1 MKRSA
6 TGSRGSCAQL
16 RLPADHV
23 LSSGAVTFPGG
34 FDQQGC
40 PLVVF
45 PVEEQSRL
53 TSDLIKEE
61 VVDFIRYF
69 LHLHNKRQ
77 EKEGLLSVV
86 LDLRQATLTTARFI
100 AESLRLLEECKR
112 TIHTVYVIQSKK
124 KDVQKLLLKVL
135 GAIPSKTRVSPV
147 KCVLVKEVFELS
159 NYIDPSQLTAAL
171 GGYLVYCHTSWVQFI
186 KEIDAFVTE
195 FLSVVHRLP
204 SCIASIQKFSQQ
216 AVPTGL
222 EDLKVFC
229 STNETR
235 FQALRSELGLDEL
248 LQHCEQIIVKLRF
261 PENDPCYQAM
271 AGTTQFTCTAFE
283 MLENYNRITAAV
295 EKVELLW
302 QQVLSK
308 PRFQLLSLQHRSEA
322 QQIMEEMKKAMEKL
336 QSRRTEVAKEA
347 SEAEIFKSKFETNT
361 YRPTMVLI
369 QKAENL
375 LLQEGPVLEG
385 WAEDL
390 HIMKEELRA
399 SVELPRQTLRAVSD
413 FYYYFNTSRSWYNIV
428 LGQNFFQLLLWSG
441 SSGSTQSLGGP
452 AWKRMVYQFLRKN
465 PSPEMDEL
473 IQLAHLADVVPDVP
487 LQQTGKQLSHR
498 CMILRKLLTSPGA
511 LPLNDLQLAL
521 QWQFEFLMR
530 TKPEAYRNHC
540 DYARAEGLGAYEQK
554 LKAKENPSKPPKY
567 QGNGGP
573 TADLHSIGKGTRKSC
588 PLGNSR
594 PNKWHKAK
602 QLHGQ
607 TFPNFFLQS
616 TVLGKLAAS
625 GKPPSLSS
633 FDSGFDGAGSCHLDS
648 GTVREGWGM
657 PCRPQCASELPRSV
671 AREALIREE
680 NISSVSDSDQ
690 CREDSNFA
698 MSGCSSRASIQIVPK
713 ISTDSLN
720 FEVKVQRSATLPKNP
735 WLSLPVEDLENA
747 YTVTIT
753 PKRPVQTKQNNSLES
768 TDTVQQSESLKVV
781 GNSNQRG
788 QSMVQAPGRVG
799 GSAECGILQGQG
811 IFEISSDLSPI
822 CNVLSSTINDVQD
835 KPNLTAESAQTLLW
849 DTYDFH
855 STEPDGHCESEFTL
869 CDWDLLEQE
878 SLQEVEHMLDRTA
891 GILEE
896 EENVLKQEEVLDL
909 LLKTQ
914 SRSQQWEL
922 WGDQDQ
928 QSVGPMSSSE
938 LVEAGVLGI
947 EDCPADEIPEHIP
960 PGSLITKCKNTE
972 LAHAGAAKHLVGNRV
987 ISKSC
992 SGPSFLE
999 ELKELHIIE
1008 DQIFEEN
1015 LKIHELRCSEEAEQ
1029 CIERQCSKG
1038 GSCGLSMERETF
1050 LLALDKKKREVER
1063 MEKSLHQERAQR
1075 SELKNRLGRGPRT
1088 ACSNLKVKSDRNV
1101 EPSAPCDP
1109 VLQNQTEAELCQEK
1123 KLKSVPQSEAA
1134 GMHSS
1139 VLVESTTTL
1148 RCSNQDSTNKPG
1160 KSAELPEGLSC
1171 IVDSENS
1178 VKKCGAELEHNGPP
1192 CEETPLQQMETDLG
1206 SESPNRTVLGCLED
1220 VPCTQSCTLKGS
1232 LEYTQDYLNEVVCN
1246 AIKDCT
1252 RGNESCHE
1260 SDAGCENMVYFSVG
1274 RSENP
1279 VPAVRKISPSC
1290 SVSLAPAENSV
1301 RGAFDPGGCPN
1312 KPPVPKPRKASRPLK
1327 TVGQFSKGLQ
1337 QKPCNTSL
1345 ISSKDDHE
1353 ELVSPVV
1360 LESQSTKEIPKPRER
1375 KKIKSEKPTDEE
1387 IPSSNLPVESDALSS
1402 GACCTKTSELGPSI
1416 VQEVEL
1422 DSDATLNCNGGI
1434 LSADLT
1440 REDFSPGPSGTNCGL
1455 EMASNKNLLR
1465 EVNHSHAVHLSV
1477 CSEIKRTS
1485 STWSPPVNHFETLP
1499 VEVSY
1504 FKTPIV
1510 LDTGSGL
1517 MKAGF
1522 ADHDLPT
1529 TIFPTVLGW
1538 PKYEEVLNG
1547 NYERETYIGHEAQHM
1562 RGVLTL
1568 KYPMQNG
1575 IIRNWDEIEKIWH
1588 HTFQHQLHVD
1598 PEEHPVLLSE
1608 AAMNPRENRQR
1619 MVEIMFEVFNV
1630 PYTYVAM
1637 QAVLALYATG
1647 RTTGVVFDSGNG
1659 VSHSVPVFEGYSLPH
1674 AVQRFTLA
1682 GRDVTLHLKKL
1693 LQEKGFSFNTTAE
1706 LEIVREIKEKCCCVA
1721 PDYDAELDGQE
1732 GPASSEMFYTLPDGQ
1747 IINVGTERFRAPE
1760 ILFKPELIGRD
1771 HYGMHESI
1779 FHSILRCDIDLRR
1792 NFVGNIVLSGGNT
1805 LLSGLPQRLQT
1816 EIRAMVPGEL
1826 WGGVRVMSPRDRD
1839 FAVWSGGAVLASLP
1853 SFSTAWISQAE
1864 YEEFGPDIVF
1874 RKCF

>member
-1 MKRSA
+1 MSFPA
-6 TGSRGSCAQL
+6 GSWGSCAQL

-413 FYYYFNTSRSWYNIV
+413 FYYYFNTV
-428 LGQNFFQLLLWSG
+428 
-441 SSGSTQSLGGP
+441 T
-452 AWKRMVYQFLRKN
+452 
-465 PSPEMDEL
+465 E
-473 IQLAHLADVVPDVP
+473 
-487 LQQTGKQLSHR
+487 

-540 DYARAEGLGAYEQK
+540 DDARAE
-554 LKAKENPSKPPKY
+554 
-567 QGNGGP
+567 
-573 TADLHSIGKGTRKSC
+573 
-588 PLGNSR
+588 GNSR

-671 AREALIREE
+671 AREAQIREE

-698 MSGCSSRASIQIVPK
+698 MSGCSSKASIQIVPK

-768 TDTVQQSESLKVV
+768 TDTVQQSEK
-781 GNSNQRG
+781 
-788 QSMVQAPGRVG
+788 
-799 GSAECGILQGQG
+799 CGILQGQG

-855 STEPDGHCESEFTL
+855 STEPDGHCESVIDPSVSEFTL

-891 GILEE
+891 GILEQYFAFSDA
-896 EENVLKQEEVLDL
+896 NLICNAINSMLILCCPFQ
-909 LLKTQ
+909 
-914 SRSQQWEL
+914 
-922 WGDQDQ
+922 
-928 QSVGPMSSSE
+928 GPMSSSE

-1050 LLALDKKKREVER
+1050 LLALDKEKREVER

-1123 KLKSVPQSEAA
+1123 KLKSVPQNEAA

-1416 VQEVEL
+1416 VQEV
-1422 DSDATLNCNGGI
+1422 
-1434 LSADLT
+1434 
-1440 REDFSPGPSGTNCGL
+1440 
-1455 EMASNKNLLR
+1455 
-1465 EVNHSHAVHLSV
+1465 
-1477 CSEIKRTS
+1477 
-1485 STWSPPVNHFETLP
+1485 
-1499 VEVSY
+1499 SY

-1547 NYERETYIGHEAQHM
+1547 NYERETYVGHEAQHM

-1779 FHSILRCDIDLRR
+1779 FRSILRCDIDLRR